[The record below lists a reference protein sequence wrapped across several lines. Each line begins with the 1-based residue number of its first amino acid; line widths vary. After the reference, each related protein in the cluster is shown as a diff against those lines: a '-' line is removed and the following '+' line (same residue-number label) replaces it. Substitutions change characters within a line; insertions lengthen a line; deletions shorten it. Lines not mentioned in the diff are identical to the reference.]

1 MIPSSCTGNRSTAT
15 RIPRR
20 AIAILSALVLHPF
33 QSARGTILQNPSGF
47 SGNWSVLTPNKVRIQ
62 FIGPIPQSPQPI
74 HEFIWRAQKC
84 LNAGFDILGALVKQ
98 AAFIKRR
105 IRETA
110 TVQRQPNTTVSGT
123 PFGAEIIE
131 AIWHKARRDGHFA
144 YYRKDRCGA
153 TIHKYDFGKISPF
166 GWEIDHIKPVAKGGT
181 DNLSN
186 LQPLHWENNRHK
198 GDHWPQWD
206 CKINW

>member
-1 MIPSSCTGNRSTAT
+1 VQTT
-15 RIPRR
+15 
-20 AIAILSALVLHPF
+20 
-33 QSARGTILQNPSGF
+33 
-47 SGNWSVLTPNKVRIQ
+47 NKGRIQ

-84 LNAGFDILGALVKQ
+84 LHAEFDILGALVKQ
-98 AAFIKRR
+98 AAFFKRR

-110 TVQRQPNTTVSGT
+110 TVQRQPNTTASGT

-131 AIWHKARRDGHFA
+131 AIWNKARRDGRFA
-144 YYRKDRCGA
+144 YYRKDCCGA
-153 TIHKYDFGKISPF
+153 TIHKYDYGKISPF

-186 LQPLHWENNRHK
+186 LQPLHWENNHHK
-198 GDHWPQWD
+198 GDNWPQWD